1 MAKYS
6 TSNTLAGTQQNLSSS
21 YKTVVAVWSSTGTSA
36 RRGLIYDFEVGI
48 DGAPNSTDCSVAWD
62 ISRQTADG
70 TATSATPNPINPADG
85 VMLGAC
91 KVNYTAEG
99 TITAASSVWS
109 LGLNQRSSFR
119 WVCKDGG
126 ELVYPATNLAGFALR
141 AKSATYASTTVG
153 TLYIDE
159 Q

>member
-21 YKTVVAVWSSTGTSA
+21 YKTVTAVWSSNATSL

-62 ISRQTADG
+62 ISRLTADG
-70 TATSATPNPINPADG
+70 TATSATPVALNPADG
-85 VMLGAC
+85 AMLGVS
-91 KVNYTAEG
+91 KVNFTVEG

-109 LGLNQRSSFR
+109 LGLNQRASFR

-126 ELVYPATNLAGFALR
+126 ELVYPATNTNGFALR
-141 AKSATYASTTVG
+141 AKSATYASTVVG
-153 TLYIDE
+153 TLYVDE